1 MREIGRLADVS
12 QSTVSLI
19 LNGKSE
25 MVRICP
31 ETRDKVLTI
40 AREHGYAPNL
50 LARAMRT
57 GDTGVIG
64 ILVSREAMRQIADN
78 HGAVRGTLQL
88 QAGFLLRDHRVML
101 EVVGEEDCRE
111 LRLPRTLSTG
121 LVDTFILCESFLLK
135 EAMKRYIE
143 ALRKQARCVIVVD
156 EWLDGIIPTVK
167 VDDEAAGRLAAEHLW
182 GLGHRRFGI
191 VTCEERREVLSC
203 RMAAFEGRL
212 AELGGSRVS
221 VVRSYGGDRWSLD
234 CGGVAVRVLFA
245 SDAMRP
251 TAILG
256 ANDFFAVGAER
267 ELLRLGLRVPED
279 VSVIGIG
286 EWEQAAS
293 APVPITT
300 VSVDMAEKVE
310 AIIRIWKAH
319 LAGQASA
326 PNVTLLSGHLVLRGS
341 TGRPSE
347 V

>member
-25 MVRICP
+25 MVRICT

-40 AREHGYAPNL
+40 AREHGYAPKL

-167 VDDEAAGRLAAEHLW
+167 VDDEAAGRLAAE
-182 GLGHRRFGI
+182 
-191 VTCEERREVLSC
+191 
-203 RMAAFEGRL
+203 
-212 AELGGSRVS
+212 GGSVAGGSSFPDGCPAEKISAPGAVS
-221 VVRSYGGDRWSLD
+221 GKM
-234 CGGVAVRVLFA
+234 CAAV
-245 SDAMRP
+245 S
-251 TAILG
+251 G
-256 ANDFFAVGAER
+256 HAVGT
-267 ELLRLGLRVPED
+267 
-279 VSVIGIG
+279 
-286 EWEQAAS
+286 AAS
-293 APVPITT
+293 GSGGHTAPGEAFSA
-300 VSVDMAEKVE
+300 VSGSAARQARTASPAASMSAAPGK
-310 AIIRIWKAH
+310 R
-319 LAGQASA
+319 LCRAGTSH
-326 PNVTLLSGHLVLRGS
+326 V
-341 TGRPSE
+341 
-347 V
+347 